1 MAMTNTIT
9 IKGCLGRD
17 AEVRSTN
24 AGRQVASCSLA
35 HSQGRNKD
43 SMWLDLAAWEN
54 GDGPQGWAFR
64 DLSSARKG
72 QYVTVTGA
80 LTMRTWEGDN
90 GKQTRFGITV
100 HSIDCPPARDDQHS
114 GGGQRRETSWKKPQQ
129 DDLEDLPF

>member
-35 HSQGRNKD
+35 HSQGKQKE
-43 SMWLDLAAWEN
+43 SMWLDLTAWEN

-64 DLSSARKG
+64 DLSSAKKG
-72 QYVTVTGA
+72 TYVTVTGS
-80 LTMRTWEGDN
+80 LSMITPSMSLMRIPRSPLVS
-90 GKQTRFGITV
+90 QTLLPTTSMTPMSPSAPTTGSRW
-100 HSIDCPPARDDQHS
+100 S
-114 GGGQRRETSWKKPQQ
+114 GS
-129 DDLEDLPF
+129 